1 MSLSDV
7 FLFDQDED
15 QTPAPVMFDPSN
27 APSFSPTPSGVL
39 GRVGGAALGLGGGIG
54 GRTLGNL
61 MEGRDVGD
69 AILNAIGAPSQ
80 TPFDGGYID
89 TPGYGSGRANMSRA
103 MSIPGALMG
112 PGGLLMGPAGEAI
125 DIYNSPINFD
135 WKGDE
140 DIPELSEEG
149 KQAQRDL
156 TGYNL
161 LDKGSAMASSIPVLG
176 GLLSL
181 LGLVQGS
188 QGQENTLLQTLHEAG
203 GQFEDTRDPNDTRG
217 WTPPDVTGV
226 PWTGGS
232 VDYDV
237 WGNTLG
243 TPWANPDT
251 ALDVWGNALGTPWA
265 NPDISDAGGFFS
277 PDIDADPD
285 VWGDG

>member
-1 MSLSDV
+1 MSLSEV

-15 QTPAPVMFDPSN
+15 QTPAPVMFGQPSSGGPMFN
-27 APSFSPTPSGVL
+27 VSPSSTLSKVGSLVPGGSYAGRFAGNLIEGREPGDALANVL
-39 GRVGGAALGLGGGIG
+39 GL
-54 GRTLGNL
+54 
-61 MEGRDVGD
+61 
-69 AILNAIGAPSQ
+69 PSQ
-80 TPFDGGYID
+80 TPFDGGYVD
-89 TPGYGSGRANMSRA
+89 TPGYGSGRFNASRA
-103 MSIPGALMG
+103 VAPLSLIHPALSLLQMG
-112 PGGLLMGPAGEAI
+112 GEEI
-125 DIYNSPINFD
+125 DIENSPINFP
-135 WKGDE
+135 WQGDE
-140 DIPELSEEG
+140 DIPGLSEEG

-161 LDKGSAMASSIPVLG
+161 LGKGSARASSIPVLG

-203 GQFEDTRDPNDTRG
+203 GQFEDTG
-217 WTPPDVTGV
+217 TPSGEWIPPEGV

-237 WGNTLG
+237 WGNVAG

-265 NPDISDAGGFFS
+265 NPDISDAGGFVA
-277 PDIDADPD
+277 PDADPD